1 MIAEQALRAGEIV
14 HRVRGFV
21 RKGAGDG
28 PVALNEV
35 VRDMVRFAEFDARA
49 HSVQFVLE
57 LAEPCTPSWPTRSS
71 SSRSSAIW

>member
-49 HSVQFVLE
+49 HPSSSSSNWQS
-57 LAEPCTPSWPTRSS
+57 PCTPSWPTRSS
-71 SSRSSAIW
+71 SNRSSAIW